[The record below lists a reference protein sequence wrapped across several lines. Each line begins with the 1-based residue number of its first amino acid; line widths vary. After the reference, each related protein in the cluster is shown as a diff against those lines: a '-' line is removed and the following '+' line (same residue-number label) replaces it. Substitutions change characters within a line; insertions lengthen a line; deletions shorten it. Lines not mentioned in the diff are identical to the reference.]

1 MENQKKQNAPL
12 RKGGNNKKYRF
23 SIYWIYGAF
32 LLLFLYLQFTGG
44 GFGGTRSV
52 DTTWYEAAKMIK
64 RGDVSKILVVN
75 QSFAEIYI
83 KADRMYADPEY
94 EELRSADGHS
104 SNNHYVY
111 KFLTLE
117 GFQENLSQAQMEA
130 KVADTVGKS
139 PEQKQQ
145 IMDAPV
151 VEPEPVV
158 RKNFWD
164 NGGFSMLLW
173 IAFSILMMVL
183 IFRMLPGSMSHS
195 RMWQVWMRPRRK

>member
-94 EELRSADGHS
+94 EELRKKKEAESVKTVS
-104 SNNHYVY
+104 
-111 KFLTLE
+111 LE
-117 GFQENLSQAQMEA
+117 EA
-130 KVADTVGKS
+130 
-139 PEQKQQ
+139 
-145 IMDAPV
+145 
-151 VEPEPVV
+151 
-158 RKNFWD
+158 RKNKLD
-164 NGGFSMLLW
+164 LW
-173 IAFSILMMVL
+173 S
-183 IFRMLPGSMSHS
+183 
-195 RMWQVWMRPRRK
+195 